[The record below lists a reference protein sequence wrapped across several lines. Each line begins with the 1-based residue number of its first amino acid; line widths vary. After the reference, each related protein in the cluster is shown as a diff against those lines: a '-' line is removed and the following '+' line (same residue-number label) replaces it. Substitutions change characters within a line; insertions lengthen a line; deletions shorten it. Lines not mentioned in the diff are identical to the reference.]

1 MWDRIARFLFEQEGR
16 AKGADGKHDDEELAI
31 ACAAL
36 MVEAAQLDGDFD
48 AEERA
53 RLSASLT
60 AHFALGEDDAARLIA
75 EAERRHEDAV
85 DLHRYL
91 KVIGPR
97 FDHEER
103 VRLIEMLWGVVY
115 ADGELHAYEAQLLRR
130 VAGLLGVED
139 AESGAARKR
148 ILETMSITPER

>member
-1 MWDRIARFLFEQEGR
+1 MWERISRFLFEQEGR
-16 AKGADGKHDDEELAI
+16 ARGADGKHDAEELAI

-36 MVEAAQLDGDFD
+36 MVEAAQLDGNFD
-48 AEERA
+48 ADERA
-53 RLSASLT
+53 RLTASLT
-60 AHFALGEDDAARLIA
+60 AHFELADADAARLIA

-91 KVIGPR
+91 KVIGPH
-97 FDHEER
+97 FDHAER

-115 ADGELHAYEAQLLRR
+115 ADGELHAYEGQLLRR
-130 VAGLLGVED
+130 IAGLLGVED

-148 ILETMSITPER
+148 VLAERGLDG